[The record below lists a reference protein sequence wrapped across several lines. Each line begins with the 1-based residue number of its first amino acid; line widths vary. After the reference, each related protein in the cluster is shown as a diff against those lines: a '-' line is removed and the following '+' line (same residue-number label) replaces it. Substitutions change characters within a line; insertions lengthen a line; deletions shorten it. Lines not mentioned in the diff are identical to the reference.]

1 MTTTTDNL
9 VVLRSYDNQMQA
21 EIAKSILD
29 SAGIF
34 CTLRNE
40 MMSMIYPT
48 GIVPVQLMVGRD
60 DLERAAQL
68 LLTGNGRL

>member
-68 LLTGNGRL
+68 LLTGNGRF

>member
-60 DLERAAQL
+60 DMERAAQL
-68 LLTGNGRL
+68 LLTGNGRF

>member
-1 MTTTTDNL
+1 MTPTTDNL

-68 LLTGNGRL
+68 LLTGNGRF

>member
-29 SAGIF
+29 SAGMF

-68 LLTGNGRL
+68 LLTGNGRF

>member
-1 MTTTTDNL
+1 MTTTDNL
-9 VVLRSYDNQMQA
+9 VVLRSYDNLMQA

-40 MMSMIYPT
+40 MMSMIYPV
-48 GIVPVQLMVGRD
+48 GIVPVQLMVERD
-60 DLERAAQL
+60 DLERATQL
-68 LLTGNGRL
+68 LLTGNGRF

>member
-60 DLERAAQL
+60 DLERAEQL
-68 LLTGNGRL
+68 LLTGNGRF

>member
-1 MTTTTDNL
+1 MTITTDNL

-68 LLTGNGRL
+68 LLTGNGRF

>member
-68 LLTGNGRL
+68 RLTGNGRF

>member
-1 MTTTTDNL
+1 
-9 VVLRSYDNQMQA
+9 MQA

-68 LLTGNGRL
+68 LLTGNGRF